1 MTATITPPAA
11 DDRQRPGPKEILG
24 RMSMEMHQRIRK
36 QEGMTLSRWLEQEDP
51 SERYKDGTDA
61 FQRLLMVADIKTR
74 SHPRGEYTADTVEK
88 FHQSEATRALFP
100 EFLLRTVE
108 KVRHSQQRAP
118 FLSDDTAV
126 NSQMRPYGD
135 DMTPRWDM
143 TEPAIPL
150 DEVVARTRFV
160 DSDRARSTYLTRDA
174 TQTRKKRVSEAAD
187 IPRAKIVT
195 SENTIPLYKYGVGIE
210 TSYEALRRLPID
222 LVAFFIRLE
231 AIQAE
236 TDKVAA
242 ALDVIVN
249 GDGNS
254 GTSATSYNLTTLDG
268 AAVAGTLTLKGWLAF
283 KAKFASPYTLTT
295 ALAPEAMILQLLLLN
310 MGSANALLMD
320 RPDLGGFTPIN
331 NTFAD
336 GVRYG
341 ITSDAPANKIVGI
354 DGRFGIGR
362 VVETGSQVEEIER
375 YMSRQV
381 QTLFITENEGF
392 EVIDPR
398 ALKILVVNA

>member
-1 MTATITPPAA
+1 
-11 DDRQRPGPKEILG
+11 
-24 RMSMEMHQRIRK
+24 
-36 QEGMTLSRWLEQEDP
+36 MTLSRWLEREDP
-51 SERYKDGTDA
+51 SDRWNDGTDA
-61 FQRLLMVADIKTR
+61 FQRLLMAADIKTR

-108 KVRHSQQRAP
+108 KVRSRRAQTRAP

-126 NSQMRPYGD
+126 NSQLRPYGD

-150 DEVVARTRFV
+150 EEVVARTRFV
-160 DSDRARSTYLTRDA
+160 DSDRARATYLTRDA
-174 TQTRKKRVSEAAD
+174 AQTRKKRVSEAAD
-187 IPRAKIVT
+187 IPRAKIVS

-242 ALDVIVN
+242 VLDVIVN

-254 GTSATSYNLTTLDG
+254 GTSATSYNLTTLDA
-268 AAVAGTLTLKGWLAF
+268 AAVAGTLSLAGWLAF
-283 KAKFASPYTLTT
+283 KAKFASPYMLTT

-310 MGSANALLMD
+310 LGSANVPMMA
-320 RPDLGGFTPIN
+320 RPDLGGLTPIN

-341 ITSDAPANKIVGI
+341 ITADAPANKIVGI

-362 VVETGSQVEEIER
+362 VVESGSQIEEIER